1 MKKFLTV
8 FICSVAGV
16 GFLPFIPGTFG
27 SVAGIAVFLLVKN
40 SPAGFVLCLAA
51 SIILGLLLGSEAEKV
66 FKRKDP
72 KYVVIDE
79 VAGMLI
85 SLAALPFYSPAVIVA
100 AFVLFRCLDTVK
112 IYPAEA
118 VQDRHGSVGIIG
130 DDIVAGLYT
139 NLVLQLV
146 LRVAVARAW

>member
-1 MKKFLTV
+1 MKKFLIV
-8 FICSVAGV
+8 LVCSVGGV
-16 GFLPFIPGTFG
+16 GFLPLVPGTFG
-27 SVAGIAVFLLVKN
+27 SAAVIAVFLLVRH
-40 SPAGFVLCLAA
+40 SPAAFALCLAA
-51 SIILGLLLGSEAEKV
+51 VTALGLLLGTQAETI

-85 SLAALPFYSPAVIVA
+85 SLAALPFYSPAVIAA
-100 AFVLFRCLDTVK
+100 AFILFRCLDTLK

-118 VQDRHGSVGIIG
+118 VQDRHGSVGIMG
-130 DDIVAGLYT
+130 DDIIAGLYT

-146 LRVAVARAW
+146 LRLMVSRAW